1 MNNKVIIAAAGSEK
15 TRHIVAEAILQAS
28 VGNVLI
34 TTFTDKNVEEIKSR
48 IVSKCGCIPPNITV
62 QPWFSFLLQHG
73 VRPYQSAV
81 YPNKRIGNLTL
92 IPGQSTK
99 GIKEENFR
107 YYYLNSEGKIYSD
120 KLAKLSCRINEKTDG
135 LVISRLSSIY
145 SYIFIDEV
153 QDMAGYD
160 LDFIELLI
168 RSNITTLLVG
178 DHRQG
183 TFTTNKFNK
192 HKQYRQERID
202 TYFKELYNQGL
213 IEYDDTTLSTNHR
226 CVQSI
231 CDLANSIYPEYTEC
245 SSGNNSTNEHM
256 GLFLVKKEDVDS
268 YIDKYHPVQL
278 RHDVRTV
285 VSNRGPVYNFG
296 LAKGQTFDR
305 VLIYPTDSIV
315 QWFIKGAALSPET
328 RSKLYV
334 AVTRARYSVAFVY
347 TPKSKDIGR
356 FALFGEY
363 EDTYAENSLF

>member
-1 MNNKVIIAAAGSEK
+1 MNSKVIIAAAGSGK
-15 TRHIVAEAILQAS
+15 TRHIVSEAIKRAS
-28 VGNVLI
+28 EGIVLI

-48 IVSKCGCIPPNITV
+48 IVSECSCIPPNITV

-81 YPNKRIGNLTL
+81 YPNKRIGNLIL
-92 IPGQSTK
+92 ISGQSTQ
-99 GIKEENFR
+99 GINKDNFR
-107 YYYLNSEGKIYSD
+107 NYYLNGDGKIYSD
-120 KLAKLSCRINEKTDG
+120 KLATLACRINEETGG

-183 TFTTNKFNK
+183 TFSTNKSNRNK
-192 HKQYRQERID
+192 KYRQARID

-213 IEYDDTTLSTNHR
+213 IDYDDTTLSINHR

-231 CDLANSIYPEYTEC
+231 CDLANSIYPEYAEC
-245 SSGNNSTNEHM
+245 SSGNNCAVEHM

-278 RHDVRTV
+278 RHNVRTPI
-285 VSNRGPVYNFG
+285 SNRGPAYNFG

-305 VLIYPTDSIV
+305 VLIYPTNTIV
-315 QWFIKGAALSPET
+315 QWFLKGGVLSPET

-356 FALFGEY
+356 FALFSEY
-363 EDTYAENSLF
+363 VDTYAENSLF